1 VADTPLS
8 APRSLS
14 EALGSSGF
22 APEWA
27 LIPEPLGYT
36 VILDKIFIPLATLKA
51 ACRNQVS
58 NLFLT
63 MEVVVQRSLT
73 VMTLKFTRRQK
84 GFKATPMDFLILV
97 IALVVPS
104 LPERFIDAPHM
115 GFIAVKL
122 IVLYFSFEVLTG
134 ELRGELR
141 KIALGMLTALV
152 LLAVRGVVG

>member
-8 APRSLS
+8 APRTSS

-27 LIPEPLGYT
+27 LIPEPPGYT

-63 MEVVVQRSLT
+63 MVVNLARLARSCRWLMPKYCST
-73 VMTLKFTRRQK
+73 IYR
-84 GFKATPMDFLILV
+84 ILEM
-97 IALVVPS
+97 AL
-104 LPERFIDAPHM
+104 
-115 GFIAVKL
+115 
-122 IVLYFSFEVLTG
+122 
-134 ELRGELR
+134 LRW
-141 KIALGMLTALV
+141 ISYSV
-152 LLAVRGVVG
+152 CLAVVEFLRMMPSSIWLKARKSRLGDLHPGKTSLRLVRYAKFNRASSPCRHRPF